1 MKNDRNCIAR
11 ETKEENGNNF
21 AISLVEKKTTV
32 AETSGLREY
41 ALIISVLLSVS
52 PIDYRLVC

>member
-1 MKNDRNCIAR
+1 MIVNCIAR

-21 AISLVEKKTTV
+21 AISLVKKKYCGGDIRM
-32 AETSGLREY
+32 EGY

-52 PIDYRLVC
+52 PVDCGLVC